1 MSPVAD
7 VPAGVRKIT
16 FPSRCAATQFGLF
29 AMNPYDSFGTL
40 SSSPHPTPEFIS
52 S

>member
-1 MSPVAD
+1 MGPVAD
-7 VPAGVRKIT
+7 VPAGVRKVT
-16 FPSRCAATQFGLF
+16 FPLRCAATQFGLF
-29 AMNPYDSFGTL
+29 FVNRYDSSGTL